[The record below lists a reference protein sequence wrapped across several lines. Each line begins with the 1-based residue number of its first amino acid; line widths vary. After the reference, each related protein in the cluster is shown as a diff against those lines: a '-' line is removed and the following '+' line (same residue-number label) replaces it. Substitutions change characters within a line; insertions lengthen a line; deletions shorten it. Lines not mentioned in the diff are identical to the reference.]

1 MNRKDHINVRRIVNE
16 HDRQA
21 ALNVL
26 RSVYVAEK
34 QWANREGDILPLA
47 DLLSDDVAWFLSRW
61 QDTPTGVV
69 RVLFQLPLALY
80 RSYGIKPLDPAL
92 DVERFLT
99 TNRVAEVGRFAV
111 LPEARG
117 QIMVAASL
125 IKAAARETLARRY
138 THLITDVFEDDPN
151 SPYEFHTRVLGFVPV
166 ATHDHGELAGAAGR
180 RITMLLDLAKAYQRL
195 AAKNN
200 WIFRYIFEG
209 DWPTEWK
216 PAAGAEL

>member
-1 MNRKDHINVRRIVNE
+1 MKGKDQIHVRRIVDEN
-16 HDRQA
+16 DRQA
-21 ALNVL
+21 ALHVL

-34 QWANREGDILPLA
+34 HWASRENDILPQA
-47 DLLSDDVAWFLSRW
+47 DLESNHVAWFLSRFAG
-61 QDTPTGVV
+61 TPTGVV

-80 RSYGIKPLDPAL
+80 RSYGITPLDPSL

-99 TNRVAEVGRFAV
+99 ANRVAEVGRFAV

-125 IKAAARETLARRY
+125 IKAAARETLARAY
-138 THLITDVFEDDPN
+138 THLITDVFENDPN

-166 ATHDHGELAGAAGR
+166 ATHEHGELASAAGR

-209 DWPTEWK
+209 DWPMEWK
-216 PAAGAEL
+216 PAAGAEH